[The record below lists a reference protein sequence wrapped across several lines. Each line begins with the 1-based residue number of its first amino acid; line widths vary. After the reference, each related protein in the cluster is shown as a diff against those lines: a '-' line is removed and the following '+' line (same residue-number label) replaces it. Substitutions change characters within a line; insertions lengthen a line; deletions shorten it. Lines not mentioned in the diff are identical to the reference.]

1 MTDHPEQPESIQVPI
16 VWVGVEELPVAFAN
30 QFVVQVDRGEVFL
43 TIGQLVPPPIIGA
56 TDEERRAQVENI
68 EYVQVKPLARLVMTP
83 SRLLELA
90 TALEMGKSIHNAQE
104 EKFGDPRKD
113 A

>member
-1 MTDHPEQPESIQVPI
+1 MPDHPDQPDSVQVPV

-56 TDEERRAQVENI
+56 TEEERRAQAENI
-68 EYVQVKPLARLVMTP
+68 EFVQVKPVARLVMTP
-83 SRLLELA
+83 SKLHELA
-90 TALEMGKSIHNAQE
+90 TTLELGKTIHNAQQE
-104 EKFGDPRKD
+104 RFGDPRHD